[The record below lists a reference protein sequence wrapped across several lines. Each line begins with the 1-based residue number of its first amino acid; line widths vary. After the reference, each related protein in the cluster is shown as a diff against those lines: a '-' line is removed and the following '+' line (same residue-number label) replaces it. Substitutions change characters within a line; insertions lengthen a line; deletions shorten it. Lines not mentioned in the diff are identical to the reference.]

1 MFKKRD
7 KAPDA
12 PVRMVRVRGDV
23 VPVGSVVAGRSLP
36 AGHAYAGGDGTR
48 ATLRRLRQMWA
59 RIEKAAKK
67 NPLVQDGRERILD
80 HAADDPNPEF
90 TAMHLG
96 AAALLAAEE
105 SGASLGGCL
114 SQLADELDNRQEA
127 DSNGTTPR
135 P

>member
-12 PVRMVRVRGDV
+12 PVRMARVRGDV
-23 VPVGSVVAGRSLP
+23 VPVGTVVAGRSLP
-36 AGHAYAGGDGTR
+36 AGHAYAGGDSTR
-48 ATLRRLRQMWA
+48 ATTRRLRQMWA

-67 NPLVQDGRERILD
+67 SPFVQDCRERILD
-80 HAADDPNPEF
+80 HAADDPNPEY

-114 SQLADELDNRQEA
+114 SQLCDELDAR
-127 DSNGTTPR
+127 SNDGTTSR